1 MTATI
6 RPALL
11 ADQARI
17 EAIVEAAYRPYLE
30 RMDRPP
36 APLLDDY
43 ARRIAD
49 GQTHVLEESGEI
61 LGLVVLEPC
70 EDFLLLDNIAVDP
83 ACHGRGL
90 GKRLMTFTETEAR
103 RQGYA
108 AVELYT
114 NELMVEN
121 IARYRHLGYVETK
134 RVQVA
139 GYDRVYLRKAL

>member
-1 MTATI
+1 MI
-6 RPALL
+6 RPARP

-17 EAIVEAAYRPYLE
+17 EAVVEAAYRPYLQ

-36 APLLDDY
+36 APMVDDY

-49 GQTHVLEESGEI
+49 GQTHVLEEDGEI
-61 LGLVVLEPC
+61 LGLLVLEPC
-70 EDFLLLDNIAVDP
+70 EDFLLLDNVAVDP
-83 ACHGRGL
+83 AQHGQGL
-90 GKRLMTFTETEAR
+90 GKRLMIFAEQEAR

-108 AVELYT
+108 VIELYT
-114 NELMVEN
+114 NALMVEN
-121 IARYRHLGYVETK
+121 IDRYRHLGYVEVK